1 MKNVMLVVKE
11 KGMNVS
17 ELRLTLIDKIMHM
30 KAEALENIEV
40 VIKDVETDWWDLMT
54 PEEQAG
60 IDEGLAESER
70 GEGIPHAEVMKK
82 FDKWK

>member
-1 MKNVMLVVKE
+1 MLVVKD
-11 KGMNVS
+11 GDMNVS

-30 KAEALENIEV
+30 KAEALESIEP
-40 VIKDVETDWWDLMT
+40 IINDAETETDWWDLMT

-70 GEGIPHAEVMKK
+70 GEGIPHAAVMKK